1 MEHLL
6 GKSLPEAEA
15 LDDGNYRSVRE
26 AKGY

>member
-1 MEHLL
+1 MVHLL

-15 LDDGNYRSVRE
+15 LDDWDYRSVRE